1 MVQITINEFNSQALI
16 IHETQS
22 IIGTM
27 ALKCAVDLRIP
38 DHIHAYGTAMPL
50 HELAR
55 AIPIPPTKNP
65 MLHRLMRVLVK
76 KGYFEEPKEMT
87 YHLTPISHNLLGEG
101 STSMT
106 AWVRMLCETMIRP
119 MHFFSEW
126 FMTEGSSPFEM
137 ANGGKTLWD
146 IVSEKPVINRL
157 FNDAMA
163 GRCMQMVNNAVEQYP
178 ELFHGVKTVVDVGG
192 GNGTTAGIIGKA
204 FPELR
209 CMLFDLPHVI
219 ATLPESKLF
228 DKVAGNM
235 FEQIPPADVVVL
247 QV

>member
-1 MVQITINEFNSQALI
+1 MDQITINEFNSQALI

-22 IIGTM
+22 VIGTM

-55 AIPIPPTKNP
+55 AILIPLTKDP

-76 KGYFEEPKEMT
+76 KGYFEEPEEAT
-87 YHLTPISHNLLGEG
+87 YRLTPISHNLLSEG

-106 AWVRMLCETMIRP
+106 AWVRMLCETIIRP

-126 FMTEGSSPFEM
+126 FMTDGLSPFEM
-137 ANGGKTLWD
+137 ANGGKTFWD
-146 IVSEKPVINRL
+146 IVSEKPKINRL
-157 FNDAMA
+157 FNEAMA
-163 GRCMQMVNNAVEQYP
+163 GRCMQMVKNVVEQYP
-178 ELFHGVKTVVDVGG
+178 QLFHGVKTVVDVGG
-192 GNGTTAGIIGKA
+192 GNGTTARIIAEA

-219 ATLPESKLF
+219 ATVTESELF

-235 FEQIPPADVVVL
+235 FKQIPPADVVIL